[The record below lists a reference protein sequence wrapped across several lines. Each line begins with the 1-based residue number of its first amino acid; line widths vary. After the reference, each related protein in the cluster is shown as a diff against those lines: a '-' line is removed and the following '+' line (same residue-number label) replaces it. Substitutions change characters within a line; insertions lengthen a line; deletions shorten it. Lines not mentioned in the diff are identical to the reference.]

1 MISRRNYYT
10 RNKLQ
15 KGYCRIGIRKFTPI
29 KIYAKYFTSLDV
41 GHVLLIVA
49 SFVLLPFHPYSLV
62 VGMLVVLMFI
72 PIYEH
77 IIWGLAIARELF
89 EAKIGKLVELGF
101 SRDAVIQA
109 LKLFDGNEEQAAGY
123 LLPLE
128 KRVNLL
134 FLFWILATIGPTF
147 DSVPELTNICLSYK
161 LFQNLIWILTKVM
174 WKAGVPAMDRSSIY
188 MLISMCV
195 SSLSQSTR
203 MNMC

>member
-1 MISRRNYYT
+1 MLNILHLLMWVMFFSLWLPSYCSLFTGT
-10 RNKLQ
+10 RCK
-15 KGYCRIGIRKFTPI
+15 
-29 KIYAKYFTSLDV
+29 
-41 GHVLLIVA
+41 
-49 SFVLLPFHPYSLV
+49 V

-123 LLPLE
+123 LLPQE

-134 FLFWILATIGPTF
+134 FLFWILATMGPTS
-147 DSVPELTNICLSYK
+147 DSEPELTNICLSYK
-161 LFQNLIWILTKVM
+161 LFQNLIWILT
-174 WKAGVPAMDRSSIY
+174 
-188 MLISMCV
+188 
-195 SSLSQSTR
+195 
-203 MNMC
+203 